1 MPLFNTPDGAFCS
14 LPTGF
19 SAGELIHEMSHALAP
34 ILMSVE
40 ILRRKTDD
48 PDVQRQLDLMAG
60 HAWRGAAIVQ
70 RFALLSEGRGQDR
83 FRRRRRTT
91 RAAAAKA
98 APAPADS
105 QASGMKSLGR

>member
-1 MPLFNTPDGAFCS
+1 MPLFNTPDMAFCS
-14 LPTGF
+14 LSTGF

-40 ILRRKTDD
+40 VLRRRTDD

-83 FRRRRRTT
+83 LRRRRKTART
-91 RAAAAKA
+91 AAKA
-98 APAPADS
+98 AAAPADS
-105 QASGMKSLGR
+105 QANGMKSLGR